1 MDFVEQLNQ
10 WGCEKK
16 PFVFLIDFEQ
26 NKPLAWPVDDCPDR
40 FQFKF
45 TKANSVKNDL
55 QNPTIIDETLS
66 AVDNKN
72 VNNIDLSFINSKVN
86 LKSAD
91 LLIKYPIKIT
101 EYQYKFDQVI
111 DALQKGDSFLI
122 NLTIPTRVQN
132 TVNFQTYFDD
142 AKSKYVVWLKNEF
155 ISFSPE
161 TFIQIENG
169 IIATF
174 PMKGTIDASLP
185 NAKEFLL
192 NDPKE
197 LAEHATIVDLL
208 RNDLSRV
215 ASKVRVTNFRYYEEI
230 PTQNGM
236 IGQVSSSI
244 EGELP
249 KDYASRIGS
258 ILYDLLPAGSVSG
271 APKKKTAQLIASIE
285 GTDRGYY
292 TGIAGY
298 FDGVNLDSC
307 VLIRYLAADNV
318 YHSGGGITFQSD
330 MASEYQEMINKV
342 YVPVF

>member
-10 WGCEKK
+10 WGQEKK

-26 NKPLAWPVDDCPDR
+26 KKPLAWPVDACPDD

-45 TKANSVKNDL
+45 TKASSLKKEL
-55 QNPTIIDETLS
+55 QNATIIDEPLA
-66 AVDNKN
+66 AVGHKN
-72 VNNIDLSFINSKVN
+72 VNSVEHS
-86 LKSAD
+86 
-91 LLIKYPIKIT
+91 LITKYPIKT
-101 EYQYKFDQVI
+101 SDYQHKFNQVM
-111 DALQKGDSFLI
+111 DALHKGDSFLM
-122 NLTIPTRVQN
+122 NLTIPTPVQN
-132 TVNFQTYFDD
+132 TVHFQTYFDH
-142 AKSKYVVWLKNEF
+142 AKSKYVVWLKNDF
-155 ISFSPE
+155 IAFSPE
-161 TFIQIENG
+161 TFIQIEAG
-169 IIATF
+169 TISTF

-185 NAKEFLL
+185 NAKELLL
-192 NDPKE
+192 NDSKE

-236 IGQVSSSI
+236 IGQVSSAI

-249 KDYASRIGS
+249 NDYAARIGS

-271 APKKKTAQLIASIE
+271 APKKKTAELIASIE

-292 TGIAGY
+292 TGIAGH
-298 FDGVNLDSC
+298 FDGLNLDSC
-307 VLIRYLAADNV
+307 VLIRYLGADQV

>member
-1 MDFVEQLNQ
+1 MDFVKQLNK
-10 WGCEKK
+10 WGREKK

-26 NKPLAWPVDDCPDR
+26 NKPLAWPIETCPDW

-45 TKANSVKNDL
+45 TKISSSNQVTSSSTNFDQTFSSIEQLTFENS
-55 QNPTIIDETLS
+55 
-66 AVDNKN
+66 
-72 VNNIDLSFINSKVN
+72 
-86 LKSAD
+86 
-91 LLIKYPIKIT
+91 LIKHPISLSD
-101 EYQYKFDQVI
+101 YQHKFNQVM
-111 DALQKGDSFLI
+111 DALQKGDSFLM
-122 NLTIPTRVQN
+122 NLTIPTPVQN
-132 TVNFQTYFDD
+132 KLDFKSYFDH
-142 AKSKYVVWLKNEF
+142 AKSKYVIWLKEEF
-155 ISFSPE
+155 IAFSPE
-161 TFIQIENG
+161 TFIQIDNG
-169 IIATF
+169 KIATF

-185 NAKEFLL
+185 NAKELLL

-215 ASKVRVTNFRYYEEI
+215 ASKVKVTNFRYYEEI
-230 PTQNGM
+230 PTQNGL
-236 IGQVSSSI
+236 IGQVSSAI

-271 APKKKTAQLIASIE
+271 APKKKTAELIASIE
-285 GTDRGYY
+285 GADRGYY

-307 VLIRYLAADNV
+307 VLIRYLAANNV

>member
-10 WGCEKK
+10 WGQEKK

-26 NKPLAWPVDDCPDR
+26 KKPQAWPVDACPDW
-40 FQFKF
+40 FQYKF
-45 TKANSVKNDL
+45 TKASSD
-55 QNPTIIDETLS
+55 QPFS
-66 AVDNKN
+66 AIDNKN
-72 VNNIDLSFINSKVN
+72 VNSVEYSLITKHPISLS
-86 LKSAD
+86 D
-91 LLIKYPIKIT
+91 
-101 EYQYKFDQVI
+101 YQHKFNQVM
-111 DALQKGDSFLI
+111 DALHKGDSFLMY
-122 NLTIPTRVQN
+122 LTIPTPVQN
-132 TVNFQTYFDD
+132 TVHFQTYFDH
-142 AKSKYVVWLKNEF
+142 AKSKYVVWLKNDF
-155 ISFSPE
+155 IAFSPE
-161 TFIQIENG
+161 TFIQIESG
-169 IIATF
+169 MISTF

-185 NAKEFLL
+185 NAKELLL
-192 NDPKE
+192 NDSKE

-230 PTQNGM
+230 PTQNGK
-236 IGQVSSSI
+236 IGQVSSAI
-244 EGELP
+244 QGELP
-249 KDYASRIGS
+249 PDYASRIGS

-271 APKKKTAQLIASIE
+271 APKKKTAELIASIE

-307 VLIRYLAADNV
+307 VLIRYLGADQV

>member
-1 MDFVEQLNQ
+1 MDFVAQLNQ
-10 WGCEKK
+10 WGRAQK

-26 NKPLAWPVDDCPDR
+26 KKPLAWPVDECPDW
-40 FQFKF
+40 FQYKF
-45 TKANSVKNDL
+45 SKAFTFLKANPLKQSD
-55 QNPTIIDETLS
+55 TTLTT
-66 AVDNKN
+66 VDNS
-72 VNNIDLSFINSKVN
+72 L
-86 LKSAD
+86 LK
-91 LLIKYPIKIT
+91 KYPIDPAD
-101 EYQYKFDQVI
+101 YQDKFNQVM
-111 DALQKGDSFLI
+111 DALGKGDSFLM
-122 NLTIPTRVQN
+122 NLTIPTPVEN
-132 TVNFQTYFDD
+132 TTDFQTYFDQ
-142 AKSKYVVWLKNEF
+142 AKSKYVIWLKDEF
-155 ISFSPE
+155 IAFSPE
-161 TFIQIENG
+161 TFIQIEG
-169 IIATF
+169 GKIATF

-185 NAKEFLL
+185 NAKETLL
-192 NDPKE
+192 KDPKE

-215 ASKVRVTNFRYYEEI
+215 ASKVRVTNFRYYEAI
-230 PTQNGM
+230 PTQNGV

-249 KDYASRIGS
+249 PDYAARIGS

-271 APKKKTAQLIASIE
+271 APKKKTAELIASIE
-285 GTDRGYY
+285 GADRGYY

-307 VLIRYLAADNV
+307 VVIRYLGADQV

>member
-1 MDFVEQLNQ
+1 MDFVKQFNQ
-10 WGCEKK
+10 WGLDKK

-26 NKPLAWPVDDCPDR
+26 KKPLAWAIDDCPDW

-45 TKANSVKNDL
+45 TKVNSVKKEL
-55 QNPTIIDETLS
+55 QNPT
-66 AVDNKN
+66 KPK
-72 VNNIDLSFINSKVN
+72 DLFT
-86 LKSAD
+86 
-91 LLIKYPIKIT
+91 KYPIALS
-101 EYQYKFDQVI
+101 EYQLKFNQVI
-111 DALQKGDSFLI
+111 DALHKGDSFLI
-122 NLTIPTRVQN
+122 NLTIPTPVQN
-132 TVNFQTYFDD
+132 TSDFQTYFDH
-142 AKSKYVVWLKNEF
+142 AKSKYVIWLKNEF
-155 ISFSPE
+155 IAFSPE
-161 TFIQIENG
+161 TFIQIEAG
-169 IIATF
+169 TISTF

-185 NAKEFLL
+185 NAKELLL

-230 PTQNGM
+230 PTQKGM
-236 IGQVSSSI
+236 IGQVSSAI

-249 KDYASRIGS
+249 TDYASRIGT
-258 ILYDLLPAGSVSG
+258 ILFDLLPAGSVSG

-285 GTDRGYY
+285 GKDRGYY

-307 VLIRYLAADNV
+307 VLIRYLGADHV

-330 MASEYQEMINKV
+330 MASEYKEMINKV

>member
-10 WGCEKK
+10 WGHEKK

-26 NKPLAWPVDDCPDR
+26 KKPLAWPADGCPDW

-45 TKANSVKNDL
+45 TKASTEQTFSSVDSKNINSVEN
-55 QNPTIIDETLS
+55 
-66 AVDNKN
+66 
-72 VNNIDLSFINSKVN
+72 SFIIKHPISI
-86 LKSAD
+86 AD
-91 LLIKYPIKIT
+91 
-101 EYQYKFDQVI
+101 YQQQFNQVM
-111 DALQKGDSFLI
+111 DALHKGDSFLI
-122 NLTIPTRVQN
+122 NLTIPTPVQN
-132 TVNFQTYFDD
+132 TVNFQTYFDH
-142 AKSKYVVWLKNEF
+142 AKSKYVVWLKNDF
-155 ISFSPE
+155 IAFSPE
-161 TFIQIENG
+161 TFIQIVDG
-169 IIATF
+169 KIATF

-185 NAKEFLL
+185 NAKEILL

-197 LAEHATIVDLL
+197 YAEHATIVDLL

-230 PTQNGM
+230 PTQNGK
-236 IGQVSSSI
+236 IGQVSSAI

-249 KDYASRIGS
+249 TDYASRIGT
-258 ILYDLLPAGSVSG
+258 ILFDLLPAGSVSG

-307 VLIRYLAADNV
+307 VLIRYLGADQI

>member
-10 WGCEKK
+10 WGHEKK

-26 NKPLAWPVDDCPDR
+26 KKPLAWQVEDCPDW

-45 TKANSVKNDL
+45 TKTNSVKKEL
-55 QNPTIIDETLS
+55 QNSTTIDETLL
-66 AVDNKN
+66 AVDHKD
-72 VNNIDLSFINSKVN
+72 VNSVENSFIDKAQQSNG
-86 LKSAD
+86 
-91 LLIKYPIKIT
+91 LLIKHPIKT
-101 EYQYKFDQVI
+101 SEYQYKFNQVFE
-111 DALQKGDSFLI
+111 ALHKGDSFLM
-122 NLTIPTRVQN
+122 NLTIPTPVQN
-132 TVNFQTYFDD
+132 TSDFQTYFDH
-142 AKSKYVVWLKNEF
+142 AKSKYVIWLKEQF
-155 ISFSPE
+155 IAFSPE
-161 TFIQIENG
+161 TFIQIKKG
-169 IIATF
+169 KIATF

-185 NAKEFLL
+185 NAKELLL

-197 LAEHATIVDLL
+197 FAEHATIVDLL

-215 ASKVRVTNFRYYEEI
+215 ASKVKVTNFRYYEEI
-230 PTQNGM
+230 QTQNGA
-236 IGQVSSSI
+236 IGQVSSAI

-249 KDYASRIGS
+249 TDYASRIGS

-271 APKKKTAQLIASIE
+271 APKKKTAELIASIE
-285 GTDRGYY
+285 GCDRGYY

-298 FDGVNLDSC
+298 FDGTNLDSC
-307 VLIRYLAADNV
+307 VLIRYLGTDNV

>member
-10 WGCEKK
+10 WGHHKK

-26 NKPLAWPVDDCPDR
+26 KKPLAWLVEACPDW

-45 TKANSVKNDL
+45 TKISSSNQVTSSSTNFG
-55 QNPTIIDETLS
+55 QTF
-66 AVDNKN
+66 
-72 VNNIDLSFINSKVN
+72 SFIEQQTFENS
-86 LKSAD
+86 
-91 LLIKYPIKIT
+91 LIKHPISLSD
-101 EYQYKFDQVI
+101 YQHKFNQVI
-111 DALQKGDSFLI
+111 DALQKGDSFLM
-122 NLTIPTRVQN
+122 NLTIPTPVQN
-132 TVNFQTYFDD
+132 KLDFKTYFDH
-142 AKSKYVVWLKNEF
+142 AKSKYVIWLKEEF

-161 TFIQIENG
+161 TFIQIDNG
-169 IIATF
+169 KIATF

-185 NAKEFLL
+185 NAKELLL

-197 LAEHATIVDLL
+197 YAEHATIVDLL

-230 PTQNGM
+230 PTQNGL

-244 EGELP
+244 EGVLP
-249 KDYASRIGS
+249 NDYASRIGS

-271 APKKKTAQLIASIE
+271 APKKKTAELIASIE

>member
-10 WGCEKK
+10 WGHEKK

-26 NKPLAWPVDDCPDR
+26 KKPLAWLVDDCPDW

-45 TKANSVKNDL
+45 TKASSLKKSETTLTEIDQASGIVDAVFVNSNTNL
-55 QNPTIIDETLS
+55 QSD
-66 AVDNKN
+66 
-72 VNNIDLSFINSKVN
+72 
-86 LKSAD
+86 D
-91 LLIKYPIKIT
+91 LLTKHPIGLAD
-101 EYQYKFDQVI
+101 YQVKFHQVM
-111 DALQKGDSFLI
+111 DALHKGDSFLI
-122 NLTIPTRVQN
+122 NLTIPTPVQN
-132 TVNFQTYFDD
+132 KLDFQNYFDH
-142 AKSKYVVWLKNEF
+142 AKSKYVIWLKEQF
-155 ISFSPE
+155 IAFSPE

-169 IIATF
+169 KIATF

-185 NAKEFLL
+185 NAKESLL

-197 LAEHATIVDLL
+197 FAEHATIVDLL

-215 ASKVRVTNFRYYEEI
+215 ASKVKVTNFRYYEEI
-230 PTQNGM
+230 QTQNGV

-249 KDYASRIGS
+249 TDYASRIGN

-271 APKKKTAQLIASIE
+271 APKKKTAELIASIE
-285 GTDRGYY
+285 GSDRGYY

-298 FDGVNLDSC
+298 FDGANLDSC
-307 VLIRYLAADNV
+307 VLIRYLGADNV

>member
-10 WGCEKK
+10 WGRDQK

-26 NKPLAWPVDDCPDR
+26 KKPLAWLVDDCPDW

-45 TKANSVKNDL
+45 TKASSVKKEL
-55 QNPTIIDETLS
+55 QN
-66 AVDNKN
+66 
-72 VNNIDLSFINSKVN
+72 SKKPEDQ
-86 LKSAD
+86 LT
-91 LLIKYPIKIT
+91 KYPISISN
-101 EYQYKFDQVI
+101 YQLKFNLVM
-111 DALQKGDSFLI
+111 DALQKGDSFLM
-122 NLTIPTRVQN
+122 NLTIPTPVQN
-132 TVNFQTYFDD
+132 TSDFQTYFDQ
-142 AKSKYVVWLKNEF
+142 AKSKYVVWLKNGF

-169 IIATF
+169 TIATF
-174 PMKGTIDASLP
+174 PMKGTIDACLP
-185 NAKEFLL
+185 NAKELLL

-236 IGQVSSSI
+236 IGQVSSAI

-249 KDYASRIGS
+249 TDYASRIGT
-258 ILYDLLPAGSVSG
+258 ILFDLLPAGSVSG

-292 TGIAGY
+292 TGIAGF

-307 VLIRYLAADNV
+307 VLIRYLGADQV

>member
-10 WGCEKK
+10 WGREKK

-26 NKPLAWPVDDCPDR
+26 KKPLAWPVDACPDW
-40 FQFKF
+40 FQYKF
-45 TKANSVKNDL
+45 TKANSVKNSTALD
-55 QNPTIIDETLS
+55 QTLS
-66 AVDNKN
+66 AVNNKV
-72 VNNIDLSFINSKVN
+72 VNNSVISF
-86 LKSAD
+86 
-91 LLIKYPIKIT
+91 LIKHPISLAD
-101 EYQYKFDQVI
+101 YQLQFDQVM
-111 DALQKGDSFLI
+111 DTLQKGDSFLM
-122 NLTIPTRVQN
+122 NLTFPTPVQN
-132 TVNFQTYFDD
+132 TIDFQTYFDH
-142 AKSKYVVWLKNEF
+142 AKSKYVIWLKNDF
-155 ISFSPE
+155 IAFYPE
-161 TFIQIENG
+161 TFIQIVAG
-169 IIATF
+169 TISTF

-185 NAKEFLL
+185 NAKSLLL

-230 PTQNGM
+230 PTQKGM

-244 EGELP
+244 QGELP
-249 KDYASRIGS
+249 TDYASRIGS
-258 ILYDLLPAGSVSG
+258 LIYELLPAGSVSG
-271 APKKKTAQLIASIE
+271 APKKKTTQLIASIE
-285 GTDRGYY
+285 GADRGYY
-292 TGIAGY
+292 TGIAGH

-307 VLIRYLAADNV
+307 VLIRYLGADQV

>member
-10 WGCEKK
+10 WGREKK

-26 NKPLAWPVDDCPDR
+26 KKPLAWPVDDCPEY

-45 TKANSVKNDL
+45 INANSLKQDYATHQTLANNDDNSIL
-55 QNPTIIDETLS
+55 KRAQHSNRLMIKHPITISD
-66 AVDNKN
+66 
-72 VNNIDLSFINSKVN
+72 
-86 LKSAD
+86 
-91 LLIKYPIKIT
+91 
-101 EYQYKFDQVI
+101 YQHKFNQVT
-111 DALQKGDSFLI
+111 DALQKGDSFLM
-122 NLTIPTRVQN
+122 NLTIPTPVQN
-132 TVNFQTYFDD
+132 TDNFQTYFDH
-142 AKSKYVVWLKNEF
+142 AKSKYVIWLKDEF

-161 TFIQIENG
+161 TFIQIAAG
-169 IIATF
+169 TISTF

-185 NAKEFLL
+185 NAKELLL
-192 NDPKE
+192 NDSKE

-230 PTQNGM
+230 PTQSGM
-236 IGQVSSSI
+236 IGQVSSAI
-244 EGELP
+244 QGELP
-249 KDYASRIGS
+249 NDYASRIGS

-271 APKKKTAQLIASIE
+271 APKKKTAELIASIE

-307 VLIRYLAADNV
+307 VLIRYLGADQV

>member
-10 WGCEKK
+10 WGHDQK

-26 NKPLAWPVDDCPDR
+26 KKPLAWLVDDCPDW

-45 TKANSVKNDL
+45 TKASSVKKEL
-55 QNPTIIDETLS
+55 QN
-66 AVDNKN
+66 
-72 VNNIDLSFINSKVN
+72 SKKPEDQ
-86 LKSAD
+86 LT
-91 LLIKYPIKIT
+91 KYPISISN
-101 EYQYKFDQVI
+101 YQLKFNLVM
-111 DALQKGDSFLI
+111 DALQKGDSFLM
-122 NLTIPTRVQN
+122 NLTIPTPVQN
-132 TVNFQTYFDD
+132 TSDFQTYFDQ
-142 AKSKYVVWLKNEF
+142 AKSKYVVWLKNGF

-169 IIATF
+169 TIATF

-185 NAKEFLL
+185 NAKELLL

-236 IGQVSSSI
+236 IGQVSSAI

-249 KDYASRIGS
+249 TDYASRIGT
-258 ILYDLLPAGSVSG
+258 ILFDLLPAGSVSG

-292 TGIAGY
+292 TGIAGF

-307 VLIRYLAADNV
+307 VLIRYLGADQV

>member
-10 WGCEKK
+10 WGHEKK

-26 NKPLAWPVDDCPDR
+26 KKPLAWLADQCSDH

-45 TKANSVKNDL
+45 TKASSLKKSDTTLTETDQVSA
-55 QNPTIIDETLS
+55 IDD
-66 AVDNKN
+66 AG
-72 VNNIDLSFINSKVN
+72 FANSKVN
-86 LKSAD
+86 FKSEG
-91 LLIKYPIKIT
+91 LLTKYPIT
-101 EYQYKFDQVI
+101 LDDYQHKYNQVI
-111 DALQKGDSFLI
+111 DALYKGDSFLM
-122 NLTIPTRVQN
+122 NLTIPTPVQN
-132 TVNFQTYFDD
+132 KLDFQTYFDH
-142 AKSKYVVWLKNEF
+142 AKSKYVIWLKEQF
-155 ISFSPE
+155 IAFSPE
-161 TFIQIENG
+161 TFIQIQNG
-169 IIATF
+169 KIATF

-185 NAKEFLL
+185 NAKELLL

-197 LAEHATIVDLL
+197 YAEHATIVDLL

-230 PTQNGM
+230 PTQNGV
-236 IGQVSSSI
+236 IGQMSSAI

-249 KDYASRIGS
+249 MNYASKIGS
-258 ILYDLLPAGSVSG
+258 ILFDLLPAGSVSG
-271 APKKKTAQLIASIE
+271 APKKKTAELIASIE

-298 FDGVNLDSC
+298 FDGINLDSC
-307 VLIRYLAADNV
+307 VLIRYLGANNI
-318 YHSGGGITFQSD
+318 YHSGGGVTFQSD

>member
-10 WGCEKK
+10 WGHEKK

-26 NKPLAWPVDDCPDR
+26 KKPLAWLVDDCPDW

-45 TKANSVKNDL
+45 TKASSLKKAVPNSAETDQRFSQIDDSVFANSNTNL
-55 QNPTIIDETLS
+55 QSD
-66 AVDNKN
+66 
-72 VNNIDLSFINSKVN
+72 
-86 LKSAD
+86 D
-91 LLIKYPIKIT
+91 LLTKHPIGLAD
-101 EYQYKFDQVI
+101 YQVKFNQVM
-111 DALQKGDSFLI
+111 DALHKGDSFLM
-122 NLTIPTRVQN
+122 NLTIPTPVQN
-132 TVNFQTYFDD
+132 KLDFQTYFDH
-142 AKSKYVVWLKNEF
+142 AKSKYVIWLKEQF
-155 ISFSPE
+155 IAFSPE

-169 IIATF
+169 KIATF

-185 NAKEFLL
+185 NAKESLL

-197 LAEHATIVDLL
+197 FAEHATIVDLL

-215 ASKVRVTNFRYYEEI
+215 ASKVKVTNFRYYEEI
-230 PTQNGM
+230 QTQNGA
-236 IGQVSSSI
+236 IGQVSSAI

-249 KDYASRIGS
+249 TDYASRIGS

-271 APKKKTAQLIASIE
+271 APKKKTAELIASIE
-285 GTDRGYY
+285 GSDRGYY
-292 TGIAGY
+292 TGISGY
-298 FDGVNLDSC
+298 FDGANLDSC
-307 VLIRYLAADNV
+307 VLIRYIGADNV

>member
-10 WGCEKK
+10 WGHEQR

-26 NKPLAWPVDDCPDR
+26 KKPLAWLVDDCPDW
-40 FQFKF
+40 FQYKF
-45 TKANSVKNDL
+45 TKASSL
-55 QNPTIIDETLS
+55 QKAVLSSTEIDQFFLE
-66 AVDNKN
+66 
-72 VNNIDLSFINSKVN
+72 IDDSHFANSKVH
-86 LKSAD
+86 LKSED
-91 LLIKYPIKIT
+91 LLTKHPITLT
-101 EYQYKFDQVI
+101 EYQLKYNQVI
-111 DALQKGDSFLI
+111 DALHKGDSFLM
-122 NLTIPTRVQN
+122 NLTIPTPVQN
-132 TVNFQTYFDD
+132 KLDFQTYFDH
-142 AKSKYVVWLKNEF
+142 AKSKYVVWLKEHF
-155 ISFSPE
+155 IAFSPE

-169 IIATF
+169 KIATF

-185 NAKEFLL
+185 NAKESLL

-197 LAEHATIVDLL
+197 FAEHATIVDLL

-215 ASKVRVTNFRYYEEI
+215 SSKVKVTNFRYYEEI
-230 PTQNGM
+230 QTQNGA
-236 IGQVSSSI
+236 IGQVSSVI

-249 KDYASRIGS
+249 TDYASWIGS

-271 APKKKTAQLIASIE
+271 APKKKTAELIASIE
-285 GTDRGYY
+285 GSDRGYY

-298 FDGVNLDSC
+298 FDGSNLDSC
-307 VLIRYLAADNV
+307 VLIRYLGADNV

>member
-10 WGCEKK
+10 WGREKK

-26 NKPLAWPVDDCPDR
+26 KKPLAWPVDDCPEY

-45 TKANSVKNDL
+45 FNANSLNQEDATR
-55 QNPTIIDETLS
+55 QTLVNN
-66 AVDNKN
+66 VDNS
-72 VNNIDLSFINSKVN
+72 I
-86 LKSAD
+86 LKRAQYSNG
-91 LLIKYPIKIT
+91 LMIKHPITISD
-101 EYQYKFDQVI
+101 YQHKFNQVT
-111 DALQKGDSFLI
+111 DALQKGDSFLM
-122 NLTIPTRVQN
+122 NLTIPTPVQN
-132 TVNFQTYFDD
+132 TDNVQTYFDH
-142 AKSKYVVWLKNEF
+142 AKSKYVIWLKDEF

-161 TFIQIENG
+161 TFIQIVAG
-169 IIATF
+169 TISTF
-174 PMKGTIDASLP
+174 PMKGTIDASLH
-185 NAKEFLL
+185 NAKELLL

-215 ASKVRVTNFRYYEEI
+215 ATNVRVTNFRYYEEI

-236 IGQVSSSI
+236 IGQVSSAI
-244 EGELP
+244 KGELP
-249 KDYASRIGS
+249 NDYASRIGS

-271 APKKKTAQLIASIE
+271 APKKKTAELIASIE

-307 VLIRYLAADNV
+307 VLIRYLGADQV

-330 MASEYQEMINKV
+330 IESEYQEMINKV

>member
-10 WGCEKK
+10 WGHDKK

-26 NKPLAWPVDDCPDR
+26 KKPLAWLVEACPDW

-45 TKANSVKNDL
+45 TKISSSNQVTSSSTNFG
-55 QNPTIIDETLS
+55 QTF
-66 AVDNKN
+66 
-72 VNNIDLSFINSKVN
+72 SFIEQQTFENS
-86 LKSAD
+86 
-91 LLIKYPIKIT
+91 LIKHPISLSD
-101 EYQYKFDQVI
+101 YQHKYNQVM
-111 DALQKGDSFLI
+111 DALKKGDSFLM
-122 NLTIPTRVQN
+122 NLTIPTPVQN
-132 TVNFQTYFDD
+132 KLDFKTYFDH
-142 AKSKYVVWLKNEF
+142 AKSKYVIWLKEEF

-161 TFIQIENG
+161 TFIQIDNG
-169 IIATF
+169 KIATF

-185 NAKEFLL
+185 NAKELLL

-197 LAEHATIVDLL
+197 YAEHATIVDLL

-230 PTQNGM
+230 PTQNGL

-271 APKKKTAQLIASIE
+271 APKKKTAELIASIE

>member
-10 WGCEKK
+10 WGHEKK

-26 NKPLAWPVDDCPDR
+26 KKPLAWLVDDCPDW

-45 TKANSVKNDL
+45 TKVSSFKSVDTSSLAVENTPINNVENSILTKA
-55 QNPTIIDETLS
+55 QQ
-66 AVDNKN
+66 
-72 VNNIDLSFINSKVN
+72 SKG
-86 LKSAD
+86 
-91 LLIKYPIKIT
+91 LLIKHPIKISD
-101 EYQYKFDQVI
+101 YQHQFNQVI
-111 DALQKGDSFLI
+111 DALQKGDSFLM
-122 NLTIPTRVQN
+122 NLTIPTPVQN
-132 TVNFQTYFDD
+132 KLDFQTYFDH
-142 AKSKYVVWLKNEF
+142 AKSKYVIWLKEQF
-155 ISFSPE
+155 IAFSPE
-161 TFIQIENG
+161 TFIQIDAG
-169 IIATF
+169 TISTF
-174 PMKGTIDASLP
+174 PMKGTIDASVP
-185 NAKEFLL
+185 NAKELLL

-215 ASKVRVTNFRYYEEI
+215 ASKVRVSNFRYYEEI

-249 KDYASRIGS
+249 SDYASKIGS

-271 APKKKTAQLIASIE
+271 APKKKTAELIASIE
-285 GTDRGYY
+285 RADRGYY

-298 FDGVNLDSC
+298 FDGEHLDSC
-307 VLIRYLAADNV
+307 VLIRYLGADNI

>member
-10 WGCEKK
+10 WGRDKK

-26 NKPLAWPVDDCPDR
+26 KKPLAWLVDDCPDW

-45 TKANSVKNDL
+45 TKASSFKNSNTTLTEIDQALLEKH
-55 QNPTIIDETLS
+55 PITI
-66 AVDNKN
+66 A
-72 VNNIDLSFINSKVN
+72 
-86 LKSAD
+86 
-91 LLIKYPIKIT
+91 
-101 EYQYKFDQVI
+101 EYQCKYAQVM
-111 DALQKGDSFLI
+111 DALHKGDSFLM
-122 NLTIPTRVQN
+122 NLTIPTPVQN
-132 TVNFQTYFDD
+132 TADFQTYFAH
-142 AKSKYVVWLKNEF
+142 AKSKYVVWLKNDF
-155 ISFSPE
+155 IAFSPE
-161 TFIQIENG
+161 TFIQIEAG
-169 IIATF
+169 TISTF

-185 NAKEFLL
+185 NAKELLL

-215 ASKVRVTNFRYYEEI
+215 ASKVKVTNFRYYEEV

-236 IGQVSSSI
+236 IGQVSSAI

-249 KDYASRIGS
+249 TDYASRIGN

-292 TGIAGY
+292 TGIAGH

-307 VLIRYLAADNV
+307 VLIRYLGADNV

>member
-10 WGCEKK
+10 WGHEKK

-26 NKPLAWPVDDCPDR
+26 KKPLAWLADQCSDH

-45 TKANSVKNDL
+45 TKASSLKKSDTTLTETDQVSA
-55 QNPTIIDETLS
+55 IDD
-66 AVDNKN
+66 AG
-72 VNNIDLSFINSKVN
+72 FANSKVN
-86 LKSAD
+86 FKSEG
-91 LLIKYPIKIT
+91 LLTKYPIT
-101 EYQYKFDQVI
+101 LDDYQHKYNQVI
-111 DALQKGDSFLI
+111 DSLQKGDSFLM
-122 NLTIPTRVQN
+122 NLTIPTPVQN
-132 TVNFQTYFDD
+132 KLDFQTYFDH
-142 AKSKYVVWLKNEF
+142 AKSKYVIWLKEQF
-155 ISFSPE
+155 IAFSPE
-161 TFIQIENG
+161 TFIQIQNG
-169 IIATF
+169 KIATF

-185 NAKEFLL
+185 NAKELLL

-197 LAEHATIVDLL
+197 YAEHATIVDLL

-230 PTQNGM
+230 PTQNGV
-236 IGQVSSSI
+236 IGQMSSAI

-249 KDYASRIGS
+249 TNYASKIGS

-271 APKKKTAQLIASIE
+271 APKKKTAELIASIE

-298 FDGVNLDSC
+298 FDGINLDSC
-307 VLIRYLAADNV
+307 VLIRYLGANNI
-318 YHSGGGITFQSD
+318 YHSGGGVTFQSD

>member
-10 WGCEKK
+10 WGHEKK

-26 NKPLAWPVDDCPDR
+26 KKPLAWPADDCPDS

-45 TKANSVKNDL
+45 TKASSLKKTITNSTKTDHFFLETNDSGF
-55 QNPTIIDETLS
+55 T
-66 AVDNKN
+66 
-72 VNNIDLSFINSKVN
+72 NSKVN
-86 LKSAD
+86 LKSDD
-91 LLIKYPIKIT
+91 LLTKHPIEITAYQNKYN
-101 EYQYKFDQVI
+101 QVI
-111 DALQKGDSFLI
+111 DALQKGDSFLM
-122 NLTIPTRVQN
+122 NLTIPTPVQN
-132 TVNFQTYFDD
+132 KLDFQTYF
-142 AKSKYVVWLKNEF
+142 AHARSKYVVWLKNVF
-155 ISFSPE
+155 IAFSPE

-169 IIATF
+169 KIATF

-185 NAKEFLL
+185 NAKDTLL

-197 LAEHATIVDLL
+197 FAEHATIVDLL

-230 PTQNGM
+230 HTQNGM

-285 GTDRGYY
+285 GTDRGFY

>member
-10 WGCEKK
+10 WGREKK

-26 NKPLAWPVDDCPDR
+26 KKPLAWLVDDCPDD

-45 TKANSVKNDL
+45 TKSSSD
-55 QNPTIIDETLS
+55 QTFS
-66 AVDNKN
+66 AVDHKN
-72 VNNIDLSFINSKVN
+72 VNRVENS
-86 LKSAD
+86 
-91 LLIKYPIKIT
+91 LITKHPITIS
-101 EYQYKFDQVI
+101 EYQPKFNQVM
-111 DALQKGDSFLI
+111 DALYKGDSFLM
-122 NLTIPTRVQN
+122 NLTIPTPVQN
-132 TVNFQTYFDD
+132 TAHFQTYFDH

-155 ISFSPE
+155 IAFSPE
-161 TFIQIENG
+161 TFIQIESG
-169 IIATF
+169 MISTF

-185 NAKEFLL
+185 NAKELLL
-192 NDPKE
+192 NDSKE

-236 IGQVSSSI
+236 IGQVSSAI
-244 EGELP
+244 QGELP
-249 KDYASRIGS
+249 LDYASRIGS

-298 FDGVNLDSC
+298 FDGVDLDSC
-307 VLIRYLAADNV
+307 VLIRYLGADQV

-330 MASEYQEMINKV
+330 MESEYQEMINKV

>member
-10 WGCEKK
+10 WGHEKK

-26 NKPLAWPVDDCPDR
+26 KKPLAWLVDDCPDW

-45 TKANSVKNDL
+45 TKASSLKKAVPNSAETDQNFSQIGDSVFVHSNTNLQSDDL
-55 QNPTIIDETLS
+55 LTKHP
-66 AVDNKN
+66 
-72 VNNIDLSFINSKVN
+72 IDL
-86 LKSAD
+86 AD
-91 LLIKYPIKIT
+91 
-101 EYQYKFDQVI
+101 YQVKFNQVI
-111 DALQKGDSFLI
+111 EALHKGDSFLM
-122 NLTIPTRVQN
+122 NLTIPTPVQN
-132 TVNFQTYFDD
+132 KLDFQTYFDH
-142 AKSKYVVWLKNEF
+142 AKSKYVIWLKEQF
-155 ISFSPE
+155 IAFSPE

-169 IIATF
+169 KIATF
-174 PMKGTIDASLP
+174 PMKGTIDASMP
-185 NAKEFLL
+185 NAKEALL

-197 LAEHATIVDLL
+197 FAEHATIVDLL

-215 ASKVRVTNFRYYEEI
+215 ASKVKVTNFRYYEEI
-230 PTQNGM
+230 QTQNGA

-249 KDYASRIGS
+249 IDYASRIGS

-271 APKKKTAQLIASIE
+271 APKKKTAELIASIE
-285 GTDRGYY
+285 GGDRGYY

-298 FDGVNLDSC
+298 FDGTNLDSC
-307 VLIRYLAADNV
+307 VLIRYLGADNV

-330 MASEYQEMINKV
+330 LASEYQEMINKV

>member
-10 WGCEKK
+10 WGHEKK

-26 NKPLAWPVDDCPDR
+26 KKPLAWPVDECPDW

-45 TKANSVKNDL
+45 TKASSLKEAVPNCTKTV
-55 QNPTIIDETLS
+55 QIISE
-66 AVDNKN
+66 
-72 VNNIDLSFINSKVN
+72 IDDSSFTNSKLN
-86 LKSAD
+86 LNSED
-91 LLIKYPIKIT
+91 LLTKHPIALADYQHKYN
-101 EYQYKFDQVI
+101 QVM
-111 DALQKGDSFLI
+111 DALHKGDSFLM
-122 NLTIPTRVQN
+122 NLTIPTPVQN
-132 TVNFQTYFDD
+132 KLDFQTFFNH
-142 AKSKYVVWLKNEF
+142 AKSKYVVWLKEQF
-155 ISFSPE
+155 IAFSPE

-169 IIATF
+169 KIATF

-185 NAKEFLL
+185 NAKELLL

-197 LAEHATIVDLL
+197 YAEHATIVDLL
-208 RNDLSRV
+208 RNDISRV

-230 PTQNGM
+230 PTQNGV
-236 IGQVSSSI
+236 IGQMSSAI

-249 KDYASRIGS
+249 SDYASKIGS

-271 APKKKTAQLIASIE
+271 APKKKTAELIASIE
-285 GTDRGYY
+285 EADRGYY

-307 VLIRYLAADNV
+307 VLIRYLGADNI

>member
-10 WGCEKK
+10 WGHEKK

-26 NKPLAWPVDDCPDR
+26 KKPLAWLADQCPDY

-45 TKANSVKNDL
+45 TKFHSLKIELGNSTK
-55 QNPTIIDETLS
+55 
-66 AVDNKN
+66 
-72 VNNIDLSFINSKVN
+72 IDLPEG
-86 LKSAD
+86 
-91 LLIKYPIKIT
+91 LLTKYPIT
-101 EYQYKFDQVI
+101 LEDYKHKYNQVI
-111 DALQKGDSFLI
+111 EALHKGDSFLM
-122 NLTIPTRVQN
+122 NLTIPTPVQN
-132 TVNFQTYFDD
+132 KLDFQTYFDH
-142 AKSKYVVWLKNEF
+142 AKSKYVIWLKEQF
-155 ISFSPE
+155 IAFSPE
-161 TFIQIENG
+161 TFIQIQNG
-169 IIATF
+169 KIATF

-185 NAKEFLL
+185 NAKELLL

-197 LAEHATIVDLL
+197 YAEHATIVDLL

-230 PTQNGM
+230 PTQNGV
-236 IGQVSSSI
+236 IGQMSSAI

-249 KDYASRIGS
+249 PDYASKIGS

-271 APKKKTAQLIASIE
+271 APKKKTAELIASIE
-285 GTDRGYY
+285 GADRGYY

-298 FDGVNLDSC
+298 FDGINLDSC
-307 VLIRYLAADNV
+307 VLIRYLGANNI
-318 YHSGGGITFQSD
+318 YHSGGGVTFQSD

>member
-10 WGCEKK
+10 WGHEKK

-26 NKPLAWPVDDCPDR
+26 KKPLAWPVDECPDW

-45 TKANSVKNDL
+45 TKASSLKEAVPNCTKTGQIFSE
-55 QNPTIIDETLS
+55 ID
-66 AVDNKN
+66 
-72 VNNIDLSFINSKVN
+72 DLSFRNSKLN
-86 LKSAD
+86 LNSED
-91 LLIKYPIKIT
+91 LLTKQPIALAD
-101 EYQYKFDQVI
+101 YQHKFNQVM
-111 DALQKGDSFLI
+111 DALHKGDSFLM
-122 NLTIPTRVQN
+122 NLTIPTPVQN
-132 TVNFQTYFDD
+132 KLDFQTFFDH
-142 AKSKYVVWLKNEF
+142 AKSKYVVWLKEQF
-155 ISFSPE
+155 IAFSPE
-161 TFIQIENG
+161 TFIQIQNG
-169 IIATF
+169 KIATF

-185 NAKEFLL
+185 NAKALLL

-197 LAEHATIVDLL
+197 YAEHATIVDLL

-230 PTQNGM
+230 PTQNGV

-244 EGELP
+244 EGKLP
-249 KDYASRIGS
+249 SDYASKIGS

-271 APKKKTAQLIASIE
+271 APKKKTAELIASIE
-285 GTDRGYY
+285 GADRGYY

-307 VLIRYLAADNV
+307 VLIRYLGADNI

>member
-10 WGCEKK
+10 WGHEKK

-26 NKPLAWPVDDCPDR
+26 KKPLAWLVDDCPDW

-45 TKANSVKNDL
+45 TKVSSFKSVDTSSLAVENTPINNVENSILTKA
-55 QNPTIIDETLS
+55 QQ
-66 AVDNKN
+66 
-72 VNNIDLSFINSKVN
+72 SKG
-86 LKSAD
+86 
-91 LLIKYPIKIT
+91 LLIKHPITISD
-101 EYQYKFDQVI
+101 YQHQFNQVI
-111 DALQKGDSFLI
+111 KALQKGDSFLM
-122 NLTIPTRVQN
+122 NLTIPTPVQN
-132 TVNFQTYFDD
+132 KLDFQTYFDH
-142 AKSKYVVWLKNEF
+142 AKSKYVIWLKEQF
-155 ISFSPE
+155 IAFSPE

-169 IIATF
+169 KIATF

-185 NAKEFLL
+185 NAKESLL

-197 LAEHATIVDLL
+197 FAEHATIVDLL

-215 ASKVRVTNFRYYEEI
+215 ASKVKVTNFRYYEEI
-230 PTQNGM
+230 QTQNGV
-236 IGQVSSSI
+236 IGQVSSAI

-249 KDYASRIGS
+249 TDYASRIGS

-271 APKKKTAQLIASIE
+271 APKKKTAELIASIE
-285 GTDRGYY
+285 GLDRGYY

-307 VLIRYLAADNV
+307 VLIRYLGADNV